1 MKSHQLTG
9 YISTSVC
16 IPALALFLS
25 FFHPFNS
32 GPALAES
39 PHAGR
44 WVTNHGQMRI
54 HTAEQG
60 KLVGTYF
67 VGGTPAQLYLSTK
80 GEQLYEGVWIQAKS
94 EEPCIRKAKGSN
106 HWGRVRFLFTG
117 KKFFGLWNYCG
128 KALTRE
134 PNRLWEG
141 ILKKRFGVPAEDDAA
156 QDDLPPRLNTK
167 EIFEKLVASATDQ
180 NDISIT
186 DLFAA
191 TVE

>member
-1 MKSHQLTG
+1 MKFHHLTG

-16 IPALALFLS
+16 IPALAMFLS
-25 FFHPFNS
+25 FFQP
-32 GPALAES
+32 LAIGTAAADGS
-39 PHAGR
+39 HAGR

-54 HTAEQG
+54 HAAEKG

-67 VGGTPAQLYLSTK
+67 VRETPAQIYLSSK

-141 ILKKRFGVPAEDDAA
+141 ILKKRFGTPSEDDAA
-156 QDDLPPRLNTK
+156 QENLPPRLNTR
-167 EIFEKLVASATDQ
+167 EIFEKLIASAADP